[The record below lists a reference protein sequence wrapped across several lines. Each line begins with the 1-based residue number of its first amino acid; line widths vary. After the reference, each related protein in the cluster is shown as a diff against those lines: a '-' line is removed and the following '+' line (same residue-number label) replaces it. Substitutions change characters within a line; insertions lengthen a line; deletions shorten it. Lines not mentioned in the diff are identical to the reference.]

1 MATSV
6 NAQPDS
12 QGYYAQ
18 SLFQCSAFPPTSNLE
33 RYETVAPIQAEPGFP
48 VEYTGERV
56 WTGSEMLTKQ
66 HEWIVDLTEED
77 QSHILEALHHFQSLK
92 SGPETLTT
100 ETFPLPQDLASRL
113 RRISSDCYNGRGFAI
128 LRGLQ
133 PEKLTE
139 EENVLVFAGISSH
152 VAPRRGFQD
161 INRESVVCH
170 VVSEQ
175 LKPGANEKNLRPA
188 FTNGRLTFHT
198 DLGEIL
204 TLYTLDISE
213 SAGETMIV
221 SSSYLYNEL
230 AKTQPDLLHE
240 FSRKWACY
248 HSQDYSKDGTPFA
261 TNAPGDK
268 LVFQYSRL
276 PTTGFGN
283 IKANETLP
291 SPSPKLLEAMS
302 VLEDLALKHAL
313 PLPRQRGDI
322 VYINNL
328 CLMHGRKAFDLDSRG
343 HPLPSRRHLVKL
355 MLQDPELTW
364 DIPESLSTI
373 IRRVYGPNRD
383 GGGREEKWQLS
394 LSADDS
400 LSGQRRW
407 AGEGSVTN
415 G

>member
-1 MATSV
+1 MATSII
-6 NAQPDS
+6 QPDN

-18 SLFQCSAFPPTSNLE
+18 YLVQSSTFPQISNLE
-33 RYETVAPIQAEPGFP
+33 RNGTVAPIEAEPGFP
-48 VEYTGERV
+48 VQYTGERV
-56 WTGSEMLTKQ
+56 WSGSEMLTKQ
-66 HEWIVDLTEED
+66 HDWIIDLSEED
-77 QSHILEALHHFQSLK
+77 QNRILEALRHFQSLK
-92 SGPETLTT
+92 VGPETLTT
-100 ETFPLPQDLASRL
+100 ETFPLPQNLAKRL
-113 RRISSDCYNGRGFAI
+113 RLISSDCYNGRGFAI
-128 LRGLQ
+128 LRGIQ
-133 PEKLTE
+133 PEKFTE
-139 EENVLVFAGISSH
+139 EENVLVFAGISSY
-152 VAPRRGFQD
+152 VAPKRGFQD
-161 INRESVVCH
+161 INRESVICH

-175 LKPGANEKNLRPA
+175 LKPGADEKNLRPA

-230 AKTQPDLLHE
+230 AKTRPDLLHE
-240 FSRKWACY
+240 FNEKWACF
-248 HSQDYSKDGTPFA
+248 HSQDYNKDGTPIA

-283 IKANETLP
+283 LKANETLP

-322 VYINNL
+322 VYFNNL
-328 CLMHGRKAFDLDSRG
+328 CLMHGRKAFDLDTDGR
-343 HPLPSRRHLVKL
+343 PLLSKRHLVKL
-355 MLQDPELTW
+355 MLQDPEFTW
-364 DIPESLSTI
+364 DIPGSMGTI
-373 IRRVYGPNRD
+373 MRRVYGPNRD
-383 GGGREEKWQLS
+383 DGGREEKWQLS
-394 LSADDS
+394 LSADNS

-407 AGEGSVTN
+407 AGEGSVSN